1 MGKDTFEL
9 AGREWPKVKW
19 WKMKGMRFVY
29 LTLWAAMIT
38 SATNGKDSGS
48 CYSKKITKGTVLS
61 GYDGSLMNGLEA
73 MASWNECKY
82 LLFRQRQ
89 HIPRFR
95 LTTCSIQQS

>member
-9 AGREWPKVKW
+9 AGREWPKVSW

-38 SATNGKDSGS
+38 SATNGKESGLY
-48 CYSKKITKGTVLS
+48 YSKIVTKWNVLS

-73 MASWNECKY
+73 MTSWNECKN
-82 LLFRQRQ
+82 LHSPQHQ
-89 HIPRFR
+89 HI
-95 LTTCSIQQS
+95 